1 LALTRRKVLT
11 TVVGGPLAISAS
23 FSNAAAQTG
32 EEIRIG
38 ALCELSGP
46 ASTIG
51 SQQALGIQFA
61 VDEIN
66 RNGGILGGGPG
77 IGGRPIKLIL
87 EDTESKV
94 ATGLAKA
101 KKLVERDKV
110 HGLTGII
117 FSSISLAVQEYV
129 NKEARIPF
137 INSGSSSPAISEPP
151 ACGRYS
157 FAGQASARQYA
168 MSASGVAKTRGRRWY
183 FIGDDYPWGRQSVQL
198 MKEAIQ
204 LDSKLEIVGEDYAA
218 VGTSNYAPYITK
230 MLAAKPDVIGMVVFG
245 AGYARILKQM
255 QQLDVKA
262 HKHHYFWSQV
272 DAVAAGDAAV
282 GMTAGESY
290 IYDNPQVPRAQGF
303 AKAFRDAHGSWPD
316 PVAARG
322 YTGLELFALAIRDA
336 GSTAPEELVG
346 ALEKLDFK
354 QSLLGPL
361 KFRGCDHVAETPIIL
376 VEGRKDDTDRI
387 YPAYLGLVENP
398 MALVVPCGKTGC
410 EDLVKKSS

>member
-1 LALTRRKVLT
+1 LALTRRRVLT
-11 TVVGGPLAISAS
+11 TVAGGPLAIGAQLSAHGAQ
-23 FSNAAAQTG
+23 AA

-51 SQQALGIQFA
+51 TQQALGIQLA

-77 IGGRPIKLIL
+77 IAGRPIRLIL

-129 NKEARIPF
+129 NKEAKVPF

-168 MSASGVAKTRGRRWY
+168 MSASSVAKTRGTRWF

-198 MKEAIQ
+198 MKDAIQ
-204 LDSKLEIVGEDYAA
+204 LGSKLEIVGEEYAA

-230 MLAAKPDVIGMVVFG
+230 MLAAKPDVVGIVVFG

-255 QQLDVKA
+255 QQMGVTA

-290 IYDNPQVPRAQGF
+290 IYDNPQVPRAGVF
-303 AKAFRDAHGSWPD
+303 AKAFRDAHGAWPD

-322 YTGLELFALAIRDA
+322 ATGLELFALAAKQAR
-336 GSTAPEELVG
+336 STEPEALVA
-346 ALEKLDFK
+346 ALEGLDFK
-354 QSLLGPL
+354 DSLLGPL
-361 KFRGCDHVAETPIIL
+361 RFRGCDHVAETPIII
-376 VEGRKDDTDRI
+376 VEGRKDDTDRM
-387 YPAYLGLVENP
+387 YPHYLGLVENA

-410 EDLVKKSS
+410 EDLMKKSS